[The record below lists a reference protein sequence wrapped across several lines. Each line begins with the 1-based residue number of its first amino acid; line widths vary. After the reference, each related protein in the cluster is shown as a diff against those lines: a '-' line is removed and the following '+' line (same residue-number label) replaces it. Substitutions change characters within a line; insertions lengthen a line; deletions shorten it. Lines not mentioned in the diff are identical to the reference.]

1 MLDFIWSFVII
12 LGILICF
19 FKGDTIS
26 AAESITN
33 GASSAVELCIFM
45 AGTMSFWS
53 GILNIA
59 EKSGL
64 TELMSKKIS
73 PIISF
78 LFPDIPVNSKAFRY
92 ICINMTANFMG
103 LGWAATP
110 AGLMAMKEMNKLNKS
125 IGTATKSMCMFI
137 IINISSI
144 QLLPINII
152 ILRQKYMSISP
163 FDIVLPSI
171 IATSVSTLAAVISAK
186 ICERRYFK

>member
-1 MLDFIWSFVII
+1 
-12 LGILICF
+12 
-19 FKGDTIS
+19 
-26 AAESITN
+26 
-33 GASSAVELCIFM
+33 M

>member
-19 FKGDTIS
+19 LKGDAVS

-110 AGLMAMKEMNKLNKS
+110 AGLIAMKEMNKLNKS

>member
-12 LGILICF
+12 FGIIICF
-19 FKGDTIS
+19 LKNIPIS

-53 GILNIA
+53 GIMNIA

-64 TELMSKKIS
+64 TELMSRKIS
-73 PIISF
+73 PVISF
-78 LFPDIPVNSKAFRY
+78 LFPDIPLNSKAFRY

-110 AGLMAMKEMNKLNKS
+110 AGLMAMKEINNLNKTAD
-125 IGTATKSMCMFI
+125 TATKSMCMFI

-152 ILRQKYMSISP
+152 ILRQKYMSLSP

-186 ICERRYFK
+186 ICERWRF

>member
-19 FKGDTIS
+19 LIGDAVS

-144 QLLPINII
+144 QLIPINII
-152 ILRQKYMSISP
+152 ILRQKYMSILP

>member
-19 FKGDTIS
+19 LKGDTLS

-78 LFPDIPVNSKAFRY
+78 LFPDIPTNSKAFRY